1 MLGESAQAAADAVIA
16 DVGGLGGT
24 GGVIVVT
31 PKGDTVFSFN
41 TPGMYRGIA
50 SAAGRE
56 VAIYA
61 DESGA
66 IDEA

>member
-1 MLGESAQAAADAVIA
+1 MA
-16 DVGGLGGT
+16 DVGALGGT

-41 TPGMYRGIA
+41 TPGMYRGAA
-50 SAAGRE
+50 SAAGRA

-61 DESGA
+61 DEAAA
-66 IDEA
+66 IGVGR